1 MAFWSKKKMSDSLN
15 RYFNDNKATLNI
27 ENDIISFEL
36 YLDKGYTL
44 YPYIS
49 LDEENDNVSFL
60 INLRE
65 VNDKNIYEKINQ
77 FNLKSMYLVAKLN
90 EDKILLLEYNF
101 KAYHDN
107 INEIIDNIIKSI
119 FDLQEDIDS
128 L

>member
-15 RYFNDNKATLNI
+15 RYFNENKATLNI

-60 INLRE
+60 INLRM

-90 EDKILLLEYNF
+90 EDRILSLEYNF

-107 INEIIDNIIKSI
+107 INDIIDNIIKSI
-119 FDLQEDIDS
+119 FELQEDIDS